1 MPSQRVYFE
10 NPRGQRLA
18 GIIDLPDEQPL
29 GIALFSHCFTCTK
42 DLKAIVRVSR
52 GLSRHG
58 IAVLRF
64 DFRGLGDSHGVFA
77 ESNFE
82 TNLEDIQ
89 AAVQWLQ
96 TNYTAPQLLIGH
108 SLGGAAMMASVA
120 EIPSAQSL
128 VTLAAP
134 SDTKHLAEFLSR
146 TNPEIEA
153 TGSGEVVIGGR
164 RHQITTQ
171 LLDSLRAQELKASI
185 EAISIPHMVMHSPND
200 ETLAFRHAEEIFA
213 WTGGEKSFVTLP
225 GSDHLLVSHPDDVGY
240 VADLIA
246 TWAKRN
252 LGRAPDEVATAVS
265 GLPGSQQV

>member
-1 MPSQRVYFE
+1 MPSQRVYFS

-18 GIIDLPDEQPL
+18 GIIDLPGEQPS

-89 AAVQWLQ
+89 SAVQWLGE
-96 TNYTAPQLLIGH
+96 NYSPPQLLIGH

-120 EIPSAQSL
+120 AIPSAKSL

-134 SDTKHLAEFLSR
+134 SDTKHLAEFLAKS
-146 TNPEIEA
+146 NPQIEA

-164 RHQITTQ
+164 SHQITTQ
-171 LLDSLRAQELKASI
+171 LLASLRQQEMQV
-185 EAISIPHMVMHSPND
+185 ISVTQLPVEQNLMQEVTPQEVCFLQVCLVGIIMLLI
-200 ETLAFRHAEEIFA
+200 TL
-213 WTGGEKSFVTLP
+213 
-225 GSDHLLVSHPDDVGY
+225 
-240 VADLIA
+240 
-246 TWAKRN
+246 
-252 LGRAPDEVATAVS
+252 
-265 GLPGSQQV
+265 Q